1 MLGNRATNQVQLGYA
16 GFGFKNANLTSWSH
30 HWRAADGI
38 NTGSPRIT
46 FTGFSIA
53 GNANYP
59 RYQLQDVWSARDDYN
74 LSYDAKGRHDLK
86 AGRRVPLGQE
96 GVVQLRQLHGD
107 HRRAHGA
114 VPANIE
120 SLFPDPWNADTWNLA
135 AISPNVRTY
144 TIGVGQNKLPFNE
157 PKYAAW
163 VQDDWHLTQKLTL
176 NLGARYD
183 LIWDPFANWVALEPW
198 MKADRPQDANNIQPR
213 LGFAYSLN
221 DKTVIR
227 GGSGKY
233 YADVIAS
240 NWTMSSRSLSVAF
253 LQITNDGRPDFAA
266 NPLNGAPLPNL
277 RAGAAA
283 VLLREQRRRDAWTA
297 PRRSRLRRRSTR
309 T

>member
-1 MLGNRATNQVQLGYA
+1 M
-16 GFGFKNANLTSWSH
+16 
-30 HWRAADGI
+30 GI
-38 NTGSPRIT
+38 I
-46 FTGFSIA
+46 
-53 GNANYP
+53 
-59 RYQLQDVWSARDDYN
+59 DARQ
-74 LSYDAKGRHDLK
+74 GT
-86 AGRRVPLGQE
+86 
-96 GVVQLRQLHGD
+96 
-107 HRRAHGA
+107 

-157 PKYAAW
+157 PKSVAW

-198 MKADRPQDANNIQPR
+198 MKADRPQDANNVQPR

-233 YADVIAS
+233 YADVVAS

-253 LQITNDGRPDFAA
+253 LQFPNDGRADFAA
-266 NPLNGAPLPNL
+266 NPLNGAPLRRRHGDRVGL
-277 RAGAAA
+277 RLPAWTRREGAAGQREHYVQSRHRRA
-283 VLLREQRRRDAWTA
+283 LSLLEPGDTCISGMGRGRR
-297 PRRSRLRRRSTR
+297 
-309 T
+309 